1 MSKVISSLSKSDKML
16 DFKITNIQELD
27 EILSFTISNIN
38 VSYINAI
45 RRVILSSIPILVF
58 KSEPYEK
65 NNINIISNKTRLN
78 NEIIKQRISCI
89 PVHISDI
96 KNFPYKD
103 YVFEINVKNDTP
115 DILYI
120 TTNDFKIKNVNSDTY
135 LSESE
140 VSKIFPPNNITG
152 DYIIISRLRENI
164 EDNIDCEE
172 LILNATLEIGTAEE
186 SGMFNVS
193 SICCYGNTI
202 DSVKIKEEWS
212 IKEEELKKNHNKEE
226 INFIKKDWMLI
237 DAKKIFIENSFD
249 FQLESI
255 GIYDNFK
262 LIELACNILINKL
275 TKIISLLSENSDLI
289 YVSNDTLD
297 NCYIVKLLNE
307 DYTIGKILEYYLYE
321 NYFKNNK
328 TLQYVGFLKKHPHD
342 NFSIIKL
349 SFKEMTNNEAIIAMI
364 QQAVDNSIL
373 LINSI
378 KEYFTR

>member
-1 MSKVISSLSKSDKML
+1 MSKSSLESSKKDKML
-16 DFKITNIQELD
+16 DFKINKIQEVD
-27 EILSFTISNIN
+27 NILTFTISNIN

-45 RRVILSSIPILVF
+45 RRVILANIPILVF

-65 NNINIISNKTRLN
+65 TNINIISNKTRLN

-89 PVHISDI
+89 PVHIDDI

-103 YVFEINVKNDTP
+103 YIFEIDVKNDTQE
-115 DILYI
+115 ILYI
-120 TTNDFKIKNVNSDTY
+120 TTNDFKIKNINSNSY
-135 LSESE
+135 LSQSD
-140 VSKIFPPNNITG
+140 VNKIFPPNNITN
-152 DYIIISRLRENI
+152 DYIVISRLRENI
-164 EDNIDCEE
+164 GDNIDCEE

-193 SICCYGNTI
+193 STCCYANTI
-202 DSVKIKEEWS
+202 DSVKIKEQWS
-212 IKEEELKKNHNKEE
+212 LKEEELKPNHNKEE
-226 INFIKKDWMLI
+226 IDFIKKDWMLI

-249 FQLESI
+249 FQLETI

-262 LIELACNILINKL
+262 LVELACNILINKL
-275 TKIISLLSENSDLI
+275 SKILSSLSEDLDLI
-289 YVSNDTLD
+289 YSSNDTLD
-297 NCYIVKLLNE
+297 NCYIIKLLNE

-328 TLQYVGFLKKHPHD
+328 TLQYIGFLKKHPHD

-349 SFKEMTNNEAIIAMI
+349 SFKEMTNNEAILAMV

-378 KEYFTR
+378 KQYFTR